1 MKEDIKRLTYHLK
14 KDVML
19 FEKHKLMDYSLL
31 LAIEKINDEPDYD
44 GMAGR
49 AVGTIDS

>member
-1 MKEDIKRLTYHLK
+1 MKEDIKRLAYYLK

-31 LAIEKINDEPDYD
+31 LAIEKINDEPDHD
-44 GMAGR
+44 SASGR
-49 AVGTIDS
+49 VNNTIDS